1 MSTLLNSPARAA
13 GLRSGDILLEVN
25 GKPVAGLSLELIVS
39 MVQGEPGTTVK
50 LRLSRPGKPEPLDFT
65 ITRAK
70 IDIPFVTWRM
80 LPGSPI
86 AHIAIE
92 SFGKQTS
99 AQLKEALDGARQK
112 NARGLILD
120 VRGDSGGLKDQA
132 VAVASEFLKDGNV
145 FIERDAEDHRK
156 PIPVV
161 PGGSALDIPLC
172 VLIDGGS
179 ASSAEI
185 FAGALQDHGRGKLVG
200 ARTFGAGTVLEP
212 FSLSNG
218 GELLLAVYEWLTPNG
233 RSIWRQG
240 ISPDIAVGMS
250 EDADALLPE
259 NEADLDAA
267 ALAKSRDKQLLKA
280 IEVLKEQLHL

>member
-1 MSTLLNSPARAA
+1 MSVTFRSYRDTTMDRRLLGLNRSLTLWVVIASAFAAGILVERTIGLLVPSGPPPGVQPTFRPFWEAWRLVDRYYVDRGAVQPERMTRGAISGMLASLGDIGHTSYLTRSEFEELEKGLAGNLQGIGARISLRDRRPTIMSTLLNSPARAA

-112 NARGLILD
+112 
-120 VRGDSGGLKDQA
+120 
-132 VAVASEFLKDGNV
+132 
-145 FIERDAEDHRK
+145 
-156 PIPVV
+156 
-161 PGGSALDIPLC
+161 
-172 VLIDGGS
+172 
-179 ASSAEI
+179 
-185 FAGALQDHGRGKLVG
+185 
-200 ARTFGAGTVLEP
+200 
-212 FSLSNG
+212 
-218 GELLLAVYEWLTPNG
+218 
-233 RSIWRQG
+233 
-240 ISPDIAVGMS
+240 
-250 EDADALLPE
+250 
-259 NEADLDAA
+259 
-267 ALAKSRDKQLLKA
+267 
-280 IEVLKEQLHL
+280 